1 MQRGYLM
8 GLRRARA
15 KAQRERDALADEFEN
30 IVGQVHAEMRGV
42 RNELTKLRTLALIDP
57 CDDEASKPRWLN

>member
-15 KAQRERDALADEFEN
+15 QAQRELNDQADRFEDV
-30 IVGQVHAEMRGV
+30 IAEIHAEMRGV
-42 RNELTKLRTLALIDP
+42 RDELAKLRTLDHFDTRHDP
-57 CDDEASKPRWLN
+57 AKPQWLN